1 VNACR
6 CCEAAPTL
14 ARRCLGVTG
23 WVIPSAILA
32 LLPKCPACLAA
43 YVAIGT
49 GIGISMPTAA
59 YLRSLLLVVCVA
71 SLLYLAARSVQL
83 HRAHIQDED
92 NGILRRL
99 VSDQHDE
106 N

>member
-1 VNACR
+1 VSAYR

-23 WVIPSAILA
+23 WVVPSAILA

-49 GIGISMPTAA
+49 GIGISMPTAT

-71 SLLYLAARSVQL
+71 SLLFLAARRVPFHCAQFHDKRSG
-83 HRAHIQDED
+83 
-92 NGILRRL
+92 NLRSL
-99 VSDQHDE
+99 VSDQQDE